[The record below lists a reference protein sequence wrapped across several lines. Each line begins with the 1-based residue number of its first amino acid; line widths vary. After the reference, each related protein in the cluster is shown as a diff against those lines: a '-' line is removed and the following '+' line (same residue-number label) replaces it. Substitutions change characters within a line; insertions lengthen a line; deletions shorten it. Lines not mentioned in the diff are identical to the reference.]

1 MKGGAKLKT
10 LSPRTNYAA
19 YLVFKL
25 VRDRY
30 GFRHTPVELSLTINE
45 GTDSGEVRRLI
56 LDSRP
61 NAPPQQAKERADGW
75 LEIEMGEFFN
85 EFGGDMT
92 VECNLQ
98 ELHDDQLKRGLIIE
112 GIELRPKAR

>member
-85 EFGGDMT
+85 EFEGDMT
-92 VECNLQ
+92 VE
-98 ELHDDQLKRGLIIE
+98 IY
-112 GIELRPKAR
+112 